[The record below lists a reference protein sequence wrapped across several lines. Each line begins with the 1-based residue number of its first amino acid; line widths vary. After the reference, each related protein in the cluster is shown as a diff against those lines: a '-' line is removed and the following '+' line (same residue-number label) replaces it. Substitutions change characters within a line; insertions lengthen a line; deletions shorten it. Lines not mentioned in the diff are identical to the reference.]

1 MRSDLFN
8 MYSQF
13 RVNFL
18 NMFHLFVIHPAL
30 RQKCTFPS
38 CFQDCYN
45 GPQKIL
51 WILSSPEV
59 WVFISIKDIL
69 TGETNIMSFED
80 GLPAL

>member
-8 MYSQF
+8 MYNQF

-30 RQKCTFPS
+30 RHRSVLSHLVFKT
-38 CFQDCYN
+38 YN
-45 GPQKIL
+45 GPQEIL

-59 WVFISIKDIL
+59 WVFISLKDTL